1 MLIDSPCHAATV
13 MNAVLLIDLLNQNF
27 KIHIFMHGISYHF
40 KEMKGNFSNY
50 SVHHRGLP
58 LSKTGNN
65 ISIPAQQIHWESS
78 YLCIGK

>member
-1 MLIDSPCHAATV
+1 MLIDSPCHSATV

-50 SVHHRGLP
+50 SAFLRRRYRYNYMQYSLM
-58 LSKTGNN
+58 
-65 ISIPAQQIHWESS
+65 
-78 YLCIGK
+78 